1 MDAGRRSGQID
12 TFTCSEMCG
21 IAGFTA
27 PGPDAACLLAAMN
40 RALAH
45 RGPDGNGAFVDHG
58 IALGHT
64 RLAIV
69 DLAGG
74 AQPRVDRATGDA
86 LTFNG
91 EIYGYRALA
100 DELRAAGIALRDR
113 SDTEVLFQL
122 IRRDGLRHAVDRID
136 GMFAFAFRD
145 GASGAL
151 YLVRDRFG
159 EKPLYYGVAD
169 GRLLFA
175 SEAAALLCH
184 PAFRDA
190 EPDRLAAYRHL
201 LFEYLPRTGSGWAGI
216 DKLEPGTILTFAG
229 GRTSLERYWRP
240 RLDRRAIEPNEAA
253 EQLGVLLRQSVRRSI
268 VADVPVGVFLSGGL
282 DSSLIAAFA
291 AEASPDLTAFTVRV
305 EGEGFDETPHAIT
318 VAQHLGLRHEI
329 VELASRD
336 LVEALDAVSEK
347 LSEPL
352 GDSSLLPSYLV
363 CRAARQRM
371 TVALGGD
378 GADEL
383 FAGYPNF
390 PVQRFAPAMR
400 LVPPAFA
407 GVLGRAI
414 EALPSA
420 EGYMSRRFL
429 LRQFAQGLGAT
440 TARQSFLW
448 MAPFDPERLSSLWR
462 RSALP
467 EDAAE
472 RAFAPI
478 DRCAADLAGLSPVDQ
493 LLYLFLVT
501 YLPDD
506 ILTKTDRASMFN
518 GLEVRAPF
526 LDRRF
531 AEYACALPTRL
542 KLNGRTRKYILKK
555 LAGRWL
561 PEPIVG
567 RKKHGFAVP
576 IGTLMRTLFRERCCD
591 VLLSRNN
598 RVADWFERAAVEALL
613 DEHLSGRRDHG
624 KKLWALY
631 VLFSVAGRRAA
642 PAAAMPAVMATH

>member
-1 MDAGRRSGQID
+1 
-12 TFTCSEMCG
+12 MCG

-27 PGPDAACLLAAMN
+27 PGHDAELVIAAMN
-40 RALAH
+40 CALAH
-45 RGPDGNGAFVDHG
+45 RGPDGNGCFVDDR
-58 IALGHT
+58 IAFGHT
-64 RLAIV
+64 RLAII

-74 AQPRVDRATGDA
+74 AQPRADAATGDA

-100 DELRAAGIALRDR
+100 AELRAAGIALRDR

-122 IRRDGLRHAVDRID
+122 IRRDGVRGAVSRID

-159 EKPLYYGVAD
+159 EKPLYYGVAK
-169 GRLLFA
+169 GQLVFA
-175 SEAAALLCH
+175 SEAAALFCH

-190 EPDRLAAYRHL
+190 EPDPVAAYRHL
-201 LFEYLPRTGSGWAGI
+201 LFEYLPRTGSGWTGI
-216 DKLEPGTILTFAG
+216 EKLEPGTILTYAE
-229 GRTSLERYWRP
+229 GRISLENYWRP
-240 RLDRRAIEPNEAA
+240 HLDPHQIDPNEATD
-253 EQLGVLLRQSVRRSI
+253 QLDELLRQSVRRCV
-268 VADVPVGVFLSGGL
+268 VADVPVGVFLSGGI
-282 DSSLIAAFA
+282 DSSLIAAYA
-291 AEASPDLTAFTVRV
+291 AEAAPDLTAFTVRV
-305 EGEGFDETPHAIT
+305 GGHGFDETPHA
-318 VAQHLGLRHEI
+318 VAVASHLGLRHEI
-329 VELASRD
+329 VELGGGD
-336 LVEALDAVSEK
+336 LVDAFDAVSDR

-363 CRAARQRM
+363 CRAARQTM

-383 FAGYPNF
+383 FAGYPNYR
-390 PVQRFAPAMR
+390 VQHFASAMR
-400 LVPPAFA
+400 LVPSAFGNA
-407 GVLGRAI
+407 LGRAI
-414 EALPSA
+414 EALPGA

-429 LRQFAQGLGAT
+429 LRQLAQGFGAAV
-440 TARQSFLW
+440 ARQSFLW
-448 MAPFDPERLSSLWR
+448 MAPFAPAHLSALWR

-467 EDAAE
+467 VEALD

-478 DRCAADLAGLSPVDQ
+478 DRCAADAAGLGPVGM

-531 AEYACALPTRL
+531 AEYACALPTAL
-542 KLNGRTRKYILKK
+542 KLNGRTRKYALKQ
-555 LAGRWL
+555 LARRYL
-561 PEPIVG
+561 PEAIVG

-576 IGTLMRTLFRERCCD
+576 IGTLIRTLFGERCRD
-591 VLLSRNN
+591 VLLSRRN
-598 RVADWFERAAVEALL
+598 RVADWFERAAIEALL
-613 DEHLSGRRDHG
+613 DEHMSGRRDHG

-631 VLFSVAGRRAA
+631 ILFSVAERRAV
-642 PAAAMPAVMATH
+642 PNTPAAMPAVAATA

>member
-1 MDAGRRSGQID
+1 
-12 TFTCSEMCG
+12 MCG

-27 PGPDAACLLAAMN
+27 PGRDAELVIAAMN
-40 RALAH
+40 RALTH
-45 RGPDGNGAFVDHG
+45 RGPDGSGCFVDDR

-64 RLAIV
+64 RLAII

-74 AQPRVDRATGDA
+74 AQPRVDAATGDA

-100 DELRAAGIALRDR
+100 AELRGAGIALCDR

-122 IRRDGLRHAVDRID
+122 IRRDGVRRAVSRID

-159 EKPLYYGVAD
+159 EKPLYYGVAN
-169 GRLLFA
+169 GQLVFG
-175 SEAAALLCH
+175 SEAAALFCH

-190 EPDRLAAYRHL
+190 EPDPVAAYRHL
-201 LFEYLPRTGSGWAGI
+201 LFEYLPRTGSGWIGI
-216 DKLEPGTILTFAG
+216 EKLEPGTILTCAK
-229 GRTSLERYWRP
+229 GRISLEHYWLP
-240 RLDRRAIEPNEAA
+240 RLDPDQIDPNEAA
-253 EQLGVLLRQSVRRSI
+253 DQLEELLRQSVRRCV
-268 VADVPVGVFLSGGL
+268 VADVPVGVFLSGGI
-282 DSSLIAAFA
+282 DSSLIAAYA
-291 AEASPDLTAFTVRV
+291 AEAAPDLTAFTVRV
-305 EGEGFDETPHAIT
+305 GGEGFDETPHA
-318 VAQHLGLRHEI
+318 VAVASRLGLRHEI
-329 VELASRD
+329 VELGNGD
-336 LVEALDAVSEK
+336 LIDAFDAVSDR

-363 CRAARQRM
+363 CRAARQMM

-390 PVQRFAPAMR
+390 PVQGFAPAMR
-400 LVPPAFA
+400 LIPSQF
-407 GVLGRAI
+407 GDVLGRAI
-414 EALPSA
+414 GALPGA
-420 EGYMSRRFL
+420 EGYMSWRFQF
-429 LRQFAQGLGAT
+429 RQLTQGFGAPA
-440 TARQSFLW
+440 ARQSFLW
-448 MAPFDPERLSSLWR
+448 MAPFAPAHLSALWR
-462 RSALP
+462 CSALP
-467 EDAAE
+467 VDALG

-478 DRCAADLAGLSPVDQ
+478 DRCAANAAGLGPVDQ

-531 AEYACALPTRL
+531 AEYACALPTGL
-542 KLNGRTRKYILKK
+542 KLNGRSRKYILKQI
-555 LAGRWL
+555 ARRHL
-561 PEPIVG
+561 PEAIVR

-576 IGTLMRTLFRERCCD
+576 IGTLIRTLFGERCRD
-591 VLLSRNN
+591 VLLSRRN
-598 RVADWFERAAVEALL
+598 RIADWFERAAIEALL
-613 DEHLSGRRDHG
+613 DEHMSGRRDHG

-631 VLFSVAGRRAA
+631 TLFSVMGRRRVPDVAVAVPASAA
-642 PAAAMPAVMATH
+642 LP